1 MFGSGGPS
9 DDGDDGPELPF
20 PDPPAGSESDGGS
33 TSGEPPTDEGSTS
46 EGSTSE
52 GSTDEG
58 STGQT
63 STGES
68 STSEGETETGELE
81 EASTGEVPAC
91 DQPAGVMTPVVIP
104 DAQVGVPYEVTFS
117 GPDGVYLYDWF
128 TLVGAPP
135 GLALTS
141 DSQPDTEAT
150 LAGTPTTAGFHDFI
164 MIANPTGDGC
174 VNADALIVEYTLEV
188 DP

>member
-9 DDGDDGPELPF
+9 DDSDDGPELPF

-33 TSGEPPTDEGSTS
+33 TTGGTTDPVDEDST
-46 EGSTSE
+46 GE

-58 STGQT
+58 STG
-63 STGES
+63 ES
-68 STSEGETETGELE
+68 STSQGETETGELE
-81 EASTGEVPAC
+81 EATTGEVAC

-135 GLALTS
+135 GLVLTS

-150 LAGTPTTAGFHDFI
+150 LAGTPTEPGFHDFI
-164 MIANPTGDGC
+164 VIANPTGEGC